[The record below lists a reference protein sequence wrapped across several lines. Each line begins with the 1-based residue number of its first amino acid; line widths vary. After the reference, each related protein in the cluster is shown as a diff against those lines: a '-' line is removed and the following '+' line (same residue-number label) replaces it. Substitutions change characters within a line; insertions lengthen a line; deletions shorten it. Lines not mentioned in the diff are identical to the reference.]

1 MGFMILAIIA
11 GMPRARFKAAV
22 LTTTKQLSP
31 SAVESRWA
39 LHPGR
44 GYQQS
49 DPSYKSKFQ
58 RYSELILT
66 AVAEP
71 WTQRHSSD
79 LEYMRRRANE
89 TRARGVP
96 GRGAGGLFAR
106 LWRSNSNC
114 NLHGVV
120 AIVNTKFNRR
130 RSAGEAVPAC
140 ILQPYFD
147 CFTR

>member
-1 MGFMILAIIA
+1 MILAIIYA

-31 SAVESRWA
+31 SAVESSWA

-49 DPSYKSKFQ
+49 NPSYKSKFQ

-79 LEYMRRRANE
+79 LSICGGGP
-89 TRARGVP
+89 TRLGPAAGPVAAQAWWEDHKIKAMEIARGLWEQTNPLSVP
-96 GRGAGGLFAR
+96 TPVPQEGSGRTG
-106 LWRSNSNC
+106 S
-114 NLHGVV
+114 
-120 AIVNTKFNRR
+120 
-130 RSAGEAVPAC
+130 
-140 ILQPYFD
+140 
-147 CFTR
+147 